1 MNLTFP
7 LYTTKNNLFTI
18 ALEDCKAAAEGYC
31 DDVTD
36 GGGQLVVQRK
46 QDGSV
51 VYNRGYVGSEFWYG
65 FYPILCLILSNQRQW
80 ELHIDFINL
89 LMELVFLLKLF
100 SKMVS

>member
-1 MNLTFP
+1 MS
-7 LYTTKNNLFTI
+7 
-18 ALEDCKAAAEGYC
+18 
-31 DDVTD
+31 VTN
-36 GGGQLVVQRK
+36 GGGRLVVQRK

-51 VYNRGYVGSEFWYG
+51 DYNMRLGSEFLYG

-89 LMELVFLLKLF
+89 LMELFFLLKLF